1 MQNTERPAEEILQA
15 EKKLPKKLWRRL
27 LAAFMALVLIA
38 AMFLG
43 YAAQIRF
50 GQLQYVGTVLEHAAS
65 VTADNTEYLSESTLK
80 RAWNILRYAVGKPK
94 TYDEFEMT
102 NLLFRMHSYIR
113 KHRPSLSPD
122 SKDNHIP
129 SSREVHGALPYMQ
142 GCIDQYPGGSPRE
155 EAVLHMRLGSLY
167 ALSDDVENA
176 ITSFGRAIET
186 EPALADA
193 YLLRAQ
199 MLSLA
204 GRQEAVVA
212 DIRSYD
218 ALVGD
223 NPAIRVA
230 VGGLY
235 ESAGEYESA
244 AACYTLGL
252 EQSGGTDPELLAA
265 RGRCLVLTENLG
277 AARQDFIDFFAN
289 GGQDPT
295 GEYNL
300 MLGLCR
306 MEAEEYQ
313 QALNSFHNALN
324 AGYAQQALVYSQCV
338 LCAYII
344 GDYETVITDGEKAL
358 EALNQPSQQE
368 PDTPAIVDGRMSKE
382 ELHHWIGLARM
393 AGEDFEGAKAE
404 FMMIEDL
411 AKAPEGVLYYLGL
424 CCASLG
430 ENEEAISHYTN
441 SIEQQQ
447 MISLCMYNRGVS
459 YLQLEKLEEGLTD
472 LITVLQR
479 NDDADATAAAAALLQ
494 ELDVNLVYD
503 TQ

>member
-1 MQNTERPAEEILQA
+1 MRMQNTERPAEEILQA

-94 TYDEFEMT
+94 TYDEFEM
-102 NLLFRMHSYIR
+102 YA
-113 KHRPSLSPD
+113 SLAIARQD
-122 SKDNHIP
+122 YA
-129 SSREVHGALPYMQ
+129 GAIPYMQ

>member
-94 TYDEFEMT
+94 TYDEFEM
-102 NLLFRMHSYIR
+102 YA
-113 KHRPSLSPD
+113 SLAIARQD
-122 SKDNHIP
+122 YA
-129 SSREVHGALPYMQ
+129 GAIPYMQ

-199 MLSLA
+199 MLSLT

>member
-27 LAAFMALVLIA
+27 LAAFMALALIA

-94 TYDEFEMT
+94 TYDEFEM
-102 NLLFRMHSYIR
+102 YA
-113 KHRPSLSPD
+113 SLAIARQD
-122 SKDNHIP
+122 FA
-129 SSREVHGALPYMQ
+129 GAIPYMQ
-142 GCIDQYPGGSPRE
+142 GCIDHYSGDSSWE
-155 EAVLHMRLGSLY
+155 KAVLYMRLGSLH
-167 ALSDDVENA
+167 ALSDNA
-176 ITSFGRAIET
+176 QSSVSAFDKAIET
-186 EPALADA
+186 EPKLADA

-199 MLSLA
+199 MNSLL
-204 GRQEAVVA
+204 GNQELVAA

-223 NPAIRVA
+223 DPAIRAA

-244 AACYTLGL
+244 VKCYTLGL

-277 AARQDFIDFFAN
+277 AARQDLIDFFAN

-494 ELDVNLVYD
+494 ELDVDLSYD

>member
-1 MQNTERPAEEILQA
+1 MRMQNTERPAEEILQA

-94 TYDEFEMT
+94 TYDEFEM
-102 NLLFRMHSYIR
+102 YA
-113 KHRPSLSPD
+113 SLAIARQD
-122 SKDNHIP
+122 YA
-129 SSREVHGALPYMQ
+129 GAIPYMQ

-244 AACYTLGL
+244 VACYTLGL

>member
-94 TYDEFEMT
+94 TYDEFEM
-102 NLLFRMHSYIR
+102 YA
-113 KHRPSLSPD
+113 SLAIARQ
-122 SKDNHIP
+122 NYA
-129 SSREVHGALPYMQ
+129 GAIPYMQ

-199 MLSLA
+199 MLSLT

>member
-94 TYDEFEMT
+94 TYDEFEM
-102 NLLFRMHSYIR
+102 YA
-113 KHRPSLSPD
+113 SLAIARQD
-122 SKDNHIP
+122 YA
-129 SSREVHGALPYMQ
+129 GAIPYMQ

-199 MLSLA
+199 MNAMTGRMDTVSPDLRRYDQLTGENPAMAASLA
-204 GRQEAVVA
+204 AMYEQA
-212 DIRSYD
+212 
-218 ALVGD
+218 GD
-223 NPAIRVA
+223 
-230 VGGLY
+230 Y
-235 ESAGEYESA
+235 ESAIGS
-244 AACYTLGL
+244 YTRAIDYT
-252 EQSGGTDPELLAA
+252 GGQDVMLLVS
-265 RGRCLVLTENLG
+265 RGRCYVLQGKLDSAMKDLN
-277 AARQDFIDFFAN
+277 DFFTG
-289 GGQDPT
+289 GGQDPN

-300 MLGLCR
+300 MLGLCQ
-306 MEAEEYQ
+306 MEAEEYGK
-313 QALNSFHNALN
+313 ALNSFHNSLN
-324 AGYAQQALVYSQCV
+324 AGYAQQALVYSQCI

-344 GDYETVITDGEKAL
+344 GDYETVISDGEKCL
-358 EALNQPSQQE
+358 EAMKNQKTEETELLPLQE
-368 PDTPAIVDGRMSKE
+368 QMEPE
-382 ELHHWIGLARM
+382 EVHHWMGLARM
-393 AGEDFEGAKAE
+393 AGEDFEGARAE
-404 FMMIEDL
+404 FLRIEDL
-411 AKAPEGVLYYLGL
+411 ARAPAGVLYYLGL
-424 CCASLG
+424 CSSSLG
-430 ENEEAISHYTN
+430 ENET
-441 SIEQQQ
+441 SIEYYTKSIKEEQ
-447 MISLCMYNRGVS
+447 MVSLCMYNRGVS
-459 YLQLEKLEEGLTD
+459 YLQVGKLEEGLTD

-479 NDDADATAAAAALLQ
+479 NDDADSTAAAVELLR
-494 ELDVNLVYD
+494 ELGVDVVFD
-503 TQ
+503 T

>member
-94 TYDEFEMT
+94 TYDEFEM
-102 NLLFRMHSYIR
+102 YA
-113 KHRPSLSPD
+113 SLAIARQD
-122 SKDNHIP
+122 YA
-129 SSREVHGALPYMQ
+129 GAIPYMQ

-338 LCAYII
+338 LCAY
-344 GDYETVITDGEKAL
+344 VL
-358 EALNQPSQQE
+358 
-368 PDTPAIVDGRMSKE
+368 GR
-382 ELHHWIGLARM
+382 R
-393 AGEDFEGAKAE
+393 
-404 FMMIEDL
+404 
-411 AKAPEGVLYYLGL
+411 
-424 CCASLG
+424 
-430 ENEEAISHYTN
+430 
-441 SIEQQQ
+441 
-447 MISLCMYNRGVS
+447 
-459 YLQLEKLEEGLTD
+459 
-472 LITVLQR
+472 
-479 NDDADATAAAAALLQ
+479 
-494 ELDVNLVYD
+494 
-503 TQ
+503 

>member
-1 MQNTERPAEEILQA
+1 MQNTERPAEEILRA

-94 TYDEFEMT
+94 TYDEFEM
-102 NLLFRMHSYIR
+102 YA
-113 KHRPSLSPD
+113 SLAIARQD
-122 SKDNHIP
+122 YA
-129 SSREVHGALPYMQ
+129 GAIPYMQ

-176 ITSFGRAIET
+176 ITSFDRAIET

-265 RGRCLVLTENLG
+265 RGRCRVLIQEMDG
-277 AARQDFIDFFAN
+277 ARRDFIDFFAN

>member
-94 TYDEFEMT
+94 TYDEFEM
-102 NLLFRMHSYIR
+102 YA
-113 KHRPSLSPD
+113 SLAIARQD
-122 SKDNHIP
+122 YA
-129 SSREVHGALPYMQ
+129 GAIPYMQ

-186 EPALADA
+186 DPALADA

>member
-1 MQNTERPAEEILQA
+1 MRMQNTERPAEEILQA

-94 TYDEFEMT
+94 TYDEFEM
-102 NLLFRMHSYIR
+102 YA
-113 KHRPSLSPD
+113 SLAIARQ
-122 SKDNHIP
+122 NYA
-129 SSREVHGALPYMQ
+129 GAIPYMQ

-199 MLSLA
+199 MLSLT

>member
-65 VTADNTEYLSESTLK
+65 VTADNTEYLSESTLM

-94 TYDEFEMT
+94 TYDEFEM
-102 NLLFRMHSYIR
+102 YA
-113 KHRPSLSPD
+113 SLAIARQD
-122 SKDNHIP
+122 YA
-129 SSREVHGALPYMQ
+129 GAIPYMQ

-324 AGYAQQALVYSQCV
+324 AGYAQRSLVYSQCV

>member
-65 VTADNTEYLSESTLK
+65 VTADNTEYLSESTLM

-94 TYDEFEMT
+94 TYDEFEM
-102 NLLFRMHSYIR
+102 YA
-113 KHRPSLSPD
+113 SLAIARQD
-122 SKDNHIP
+122 YA
-129 SSREVHGALPYMQ
+129 GAIPYMQ

>member
-94 TYDEFEMT
+94 TYDEFEM
-102 NLLFRMHSYIR
+102 YA
-113 KHRPSLSPD
+113 SLAIARQD
-122 SKDNHIP
+122 YA
-129 SSREVHGALPYMQ
+129 GAIPYMQ

-424 CCASLG
+424 CSASLG
-430 ENEEAISHYTN
+430 ENEEAIKHYTK
-441 SIEQQQ
+441 SIEKQQ
-447 MISLCMYNRGVS
+447 MVSLCMYNRGVS

-472 LITVLQR
+472 LVTVLQR

>member
-94 TYDEFEMT
+94 TYDEFEM
-102 NLLFRMHSYIR
+102 YA
-113 KHRPSLSPD
+113 SLAIARQD
-122 SKDNHIP
+122 YA
-129 SSREVHGALPYMQ
+129 GAIPYMQ

-199 MLSLA
+199 MMSLA

>member
-1 MQNTERPAEEILQA
+1 MRMQNTERPAEEILQA

-94 TYDEFEMT
+94 TYDEFEM
-102 NLLFRMHSYIR
+102 YA
-113 KHRPSLSPD
+113 SLAIARQD
-122 SKDNHIP
+122 YA
-129 SSREVHGALPYMQ
+129 GAIPYMQ

-424 CCASLG
+424 CSASLG